1 MKVSRQRITEISD
14 ATGFR
19 PDVIE
24 KVVYLLMLL
33 NALNSHPFLKG
44 RWVLKG
50 GTALNLFV
58 LMMPRLSVDI
68 DLNYIG
74 AIDRETMM
82 EERPKVE
89 QAVQDVFSRE
99 GVKVKRAPTEH
110 AGGKWRLTY
119 SSALVSSGN
128 LDVDLN
134 FMFRQPL
141 WDIKERDSHVLG
153 TYQAKNIPVV
163 DIHELAAGKLAA
175 LFSRH
180 QARDLFDAH
189 QILQRKDLVTDKLRL
204 AFVVYGAMNR
214 KDWRTISFDDIS
226 YDIDDLKQKLIPV
239 TQGRDVSSSAEIS
252 PIGRN
257 LVEECKEALSAVYPL
272 SDNEVKFLDL
282 ILDKGEIEPSLLIIC
297 PAPSFM
303 TAAGS
308 LLVRIK
314 NFTSPPAM
322 LHKANRP
329 KT

>member
-189 QILQRKDLVTDKLRL
+189 QILQRKDLAADKLRL

-239 TQGRDVSSSAEIS
+239 MQSRDVSGSAEIS

-257 LVEECKEALSAVYPL
+257 LVEECEEALSAVYPL
-272 SDNEVKFLDL
+272 SDNEVEFLDL
-282 ILDKGEIEPSLLIIC
+282 VLDKGEIEPSLL
-297 PAPSFM
+297 
-303 TAAGS
+303 TASAG
-308 LLVRIK
+308 LQGRIK
-314 NFTSPPAM
+314 QHPMLQWKAM
-322 LHKANRP
+322 NARKHPGIK
-329 KT
+329 

>member
-141 WDIKERDSHVLG
+141 WDIKEKDSHVLG

-282 ILDKGEIEPSLLIIC
+282 ILDKGEIEPSLL
-297 PAPSFM
+297 
-303 TAAGS
+303 TASAD
-308 LLVRIK
+308 LQWRIK
-314 NFTSPPAM
+314 QHPMLQWKAM
-322 LHKANRP
+322 NARKHSGIK
-329 KT
+329 